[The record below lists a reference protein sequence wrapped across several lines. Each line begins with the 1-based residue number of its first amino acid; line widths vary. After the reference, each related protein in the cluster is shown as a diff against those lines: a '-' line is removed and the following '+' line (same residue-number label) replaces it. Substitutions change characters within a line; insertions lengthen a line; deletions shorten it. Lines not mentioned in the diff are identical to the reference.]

1 MLVSVFSPRLN
12 RLAWCLFVG
21 WLAVLLSGLGVVYI
35 SHQCRLLYGELA
47 QLQQEKNRLEIA
59 RGQNL
64 LEASA
69 QASLYRV
76 EQLALDKLDMRIPAL
91 DEIVRVQP

>member
-1 MLVSVFSPRLN
+1 MAVTASLPRFSRLSG
-12 RLAWCLFVG
+12 CLLIS
-21 WLAVLLSGLGVVYI
+21 WMAVLLSGLGVVYV

-64 LEASA
+64 LEAGA

-76 EQLALDKLDMRIPAL
+76 EQLALGKLHMKVPAL
-91 DEIVRVQP
+91 DEIVRVKP

>member
-1 MLVSVFSPRLN
+1 MALSVNSLRLSRFN
-12 RLAWCLFVG
+12 GCLLLS
-21 WLAVLLSGLGVVYI
+21 WMAVLLSGLGVVYV

-76 EQLALDKLDMRIPAL
+76 EQLALGKLGMQVPAL
-91 DEIVRVQP
+91 DDIVRVKP

>member
-1 MLVSVFSPRLN
+1 MAMTASFPRLS
-12 RLAWCLFVG
+12 RLNGCLLIS
-21 WLAVLLSGLGVVYI
+21 WMAVLLSGLGVVYV
-35 SHQCRLLYGELA
+35 SHQCRMLYGELA

-76 EQLALDKLDMRIPAL
+76 EQLALGKLHMQVPAL
-91 DEIVRVQP
+91 DEIVRVKP

>member
-1 MLVSVFSPRLN
+1 MTASLPRFSHLSG
-12 RLAWCLFVG
+12 CLLISWV
-21 WLAVLLSGLGVVYI
+21 AVLLSGLGVVYV

-69 QASLYRV
+69 QASLHRV
-76 EQLALDKLDMRIPAL
+76 EQLALGRLDMQVPAL
-91 DEIVRVQP
+91 DEIIRVKP

>member
-1 MLVSVFSPRLN
+1 MAAAIFGPRLS
-12 RLAWCLFVG
+12 RLNASLLMT
-21 WLAVLLSGLGVVYI
+21 WLAVLLSGLGVVYT

-69 QASLYRV
+69 QASLHRV
-76 EQLALDKLDMRIPAL
+76 EQLALGKLGMQVPAL
-91 DEIVRVQP
+91 DEIIRVKP

>member
-1 MLVSVFSPRLN
+1 MTASLPRLS
-12 RLAWCLFVG
+12 RLNSCLLLS
-21 WLAVLLSGLGVVYI
+21 WMAVLLSGLGVVYV

-47 QLQQEKNRLEIA
+47 QLQQQKNRLEIA

-76 EQLALDKLDMRIPAL
+76 ELLALGKLDMQVPAL
-91 DEIVRVQP
+91 DAIVRVKP

>member
-1 MLVSVFSPRLN
+1 MAMTASFPRLS
-12 RLAWCLFVG
+12 RLNGCLLIS
-21 WLAVLLSGLGVVYI
+21 WMAVLLSGLGVVYV

-76 EQLALDKLDMRIPAL
+76 EQLALGKLHMQVPAL
-91 DEIVRVQP
+91 DEIVRVKP

>member
-1 MLVSVFSPRLN
+1 MVETASLPCLSRLSGY
-12 RLAWCLFVG
+12 LLISWM
-21 WLAVLLSGLGVVYI
+21 AVLLSGLGVVYV

-69 QASLYRV
+69 QASLHRV
-76 EQLALDKLDMRIPAL
+76 EQLALGKLAMQVPAL
-91 DEIVRVQP
+91 DEIIRVKP

>member
-1 MLVSVFSPRLN
+1 MTASLLSFGRLHGCVFVV
-12 RLAWCLFVG
+12 WM
-21 WLAVLLSGLGVVYI
+21 AVLLSGLGVVYV
-35 SHQCRLLYGELA
+35 SHHCRLLYGELA

-69 QASLYRV
+69 LASLHRV
-76 EQLALDKLDMRIPAL
+76 EKLALGKLDMQVPAL
-91 DEIVRVQP
+91 DEIIRVKP

>member
-1 MLVSVFSPRLN
+1 MAVTASLPRFSRLSS
-12 RLAWCLFVG
+12 CLLLS
-21 WLAVLLSGLGVVYI
+21 WLAVLLSGLGVVYV

-69 QASLYRV
+69 HG
-76 EQLALDKLDMRIPAL
+76 KLHMQVPAL
-91 DEIVRVQP
+91 DEIVRVKP

>member
-1 MLVSVFSPRLN
+1 VALSVNSLRLSRFN
-12 RLAWCLFVG
+12 GCLLLS
-21 WLAVLLSGLGVVYI
+21 WMAVLLSGLGVVYV

-76 EQLALDKLDMRIPAL
+76 EQLALGKLGMQVPAL
-91 DEIVRVQP
+91 DDIVRVKP

>member
-1 MLVSVFSPRLN
+1 MVVTASLPRLS
-12 RLAWCLFVG
+12 RLSGCLLIS
-21 WLAVLLSGLGVVYI
+21 WMAVLLSGLGVVYV

-69 QASLYRV
+69 QASLHRV
-76 EQLALDKLDMRIPAL
+76 EQLALGRLDMQVPAL
-91 DEIVRVQP
+91 DEIIRVKP

>member
-1 MLVSVFSPRLN
+1 VAMMASFPRLS
-12 RLAWCLFVG
+12 RLSSCLLLS
-21 WLAVLLSGLGVVYI
+21 WMAVLLSGLGVVYV

-76 EQLALDKLDMRIPAL
+76 EQLALGKLGMQVPAL
-91 DEIVRVQP
+91 DEIVRVKP

>member
-1 MLVSVFSPRLN
+1 MVLTASLQRPSRLSC
-12 RLAWCLFVG
+12 CLLLS
-21 WLAVLLSGLGVVYI
+21 WMAVLLSGFGVVYV

-76 EQLALDKLDMRIPAL
+76 EKLALGKLGMQVPAL
-91 DEIVRVQP
+91 DEIVRVKP

>member
-1 MLVSVFSPRLN
+1 MVVTASLPRFSRLSG
-12 RLAWCLFVG
+12 CLLIS
-21 WLAVLLSGLGVVYI
+21 WMAVLLSGLGVVYV

-69 QASLYRV
+69 QASLHRV
-76 EQLALDKLDMRIPAL
+76 EQLALGRLDMQVPAL
-91 DEIVRVQP
+91 DEIIRVKP